1 MEMLTEY
8 THHADAWR
16 AEDLLKLLYQR
27 YLGCGHFAPTEE
39 QARARLLKEWAE
51 TPASDALPLVDDI
64 GGGYAR
70 LHLAAAKAAGLH
82 PESILKVFL
91 ASAKASDEA
100 TRLALRDTARSMNP
114 TDYGV
119 SVQDWHACLT
129 RWEADGMP
137 AVSHSEAYRKA
148 YHPSYRVIESRYAR
162 WIPVL
167 DYVEKRLLEKT
178 PLTLAIEGRSGAGKS
193 QLADRLVELYGA
205 SAAHMDDFFLPA
217 ERKTRMRL
225 AQPGGNVDI
234 ERFASEVLI
243 PLSKGKDIAYHPFS
257 CRTDKLSPETV
268 LFPQAPLRIVEGSYS
283 LHPAG
288 CFPYDVKIFLTIP
301 GDVQR
306 ARILRRNGE
315 TMLRRFEQEWI
326 PLEEKYFQ
334 AFDIPSHAD
343 VCFNSESG
351 QFVSSGQDL

>member
-1 MEMLTEY
+1 M
-8 THHADAWR
+8 
-16 AEDLLKLLYQR
+16 
-27 YLGCGHFAPTEE
+27 
-39 QARARLLKEWAE
+39 
-51 TPASDALPLVDDI
+51 
-64 GGGYAR
+64 
-70 LHLAAAKAAGLH
+70 
-82 PESILKVFL
+82 
-91 ASAKASDEA
+91 
-100 TRLALRDTARSMNP
+100 
-114 TDYGV
+114 
-119 SVQDWHACLT
+119 
-129 RWEADGMP
+129 
-137 AVSHSEAYRKA
+137 
-148 YHPSYRVIESRYAR
+148 
-162 WIPVL
+162 
-167 DYVEKRLLEKT
+167 
-178 PLTLAIEGRSGAGKS
+178 
-193 QLADRLVELYGA
+193 
-205 SAAHMDDFFLPA
+205 
-217 ERKTRMRL
+217 
-225 AQPGGNVDI
+225 DI

-257 CRTDKLSPETV
+257 CRTGKLSPETV

-351 QFVSSGQDL
+351 QFVSSGQAL